1 MSYAS
6 ATVPR
11 ETPSAVAS
19 TRWDGRTARSARAP
33 AVSSSLIEA
42 ASARGR
48 AGADPVHSPSSLVS
62 VATST
67 RPPLATPPFWILAS
81 PWANRATVAWHGAR
95 PARHDD
101 DDRARGAGS
110 MATVVLVGTLD
121 TKEEEYRWLREQLL
135 AAGCAVTVVDAGTFS
150 DGGGIADVGASAV
163 AEAAGAGLG
172 ALREARDRG
181 AAMETMAAG
190 AAQVVRDLY
199 DRGEL
204 HAVLAVGGSS
214 GSAVAAR
221 ALRALPVG
229 VPKLLVST
237 MASGDVAPYV
247 GESDVTLMYSV
258 VDISGLNSISR
269 AVLGNA
275 AAAAAGM
282 AVRHER
288 HRADTA
294 RESRLIGATMFG
306 VTTPAVDE
314 AREYLTG
321 LGYEVIVFHATG
333 SGGRAME
340 ALAGSGLLAGV
351 LDLTTTELADD
362 LVGGVLSA
370 GPHRLEAAGR
380 RGIPQVVSV
389 GALDM
394 VNFGPRDSVPE
405 RFAGRPPFRQNP
417 TVTPVRPTRTE
428 MAELGA
434 RVASKLAAA
443 TGPVE
448 VFLPLRGVSAIDVA
462 GGPFEDAEADAACF
476 DALTKGLGG
485 SGVAVHEI
493 DAAINDPGFGR
504 RAAQALHDLIVR
516 TGVPTNSGS

>member
-1 MSYAS
+1 
-6 ATVPR
+6 
-11 ETPSAVAS
+11 
-19 TRWDGRTARSARAP
+19 
-33 AVSSSLIEA
+33 
-42 ASARGR
+42 
-48 AGADPVHSPSSLVS
+48 
-62 VATST
+62 
-67 RPPLATPPFWILAS
+67 
-81 PWANRATVAWHGAR
+81 
-95 PARHDD
+95 
-101 DDRARGAGS
+101 

-121 TKEEEYRWLREQLL
+121 TKEEEYRWLREELV
-135 AAGCAVTVVDAGTFS
+135 AAGCTVTVVDAGTFS
-150 DGGGIADVGASAV
+150 DGAGIADVGAPAV
-163 AEAAGAGLG
+163 AQAAGADIG
-172 ALREARDRG
+172 ALRAARDRG
-181 AAMETMAAG
+181 AAMETMADG
-190 AAQVVRDLY
+190 AARVVR
-199 DRGEL
+199 EL
-204 HAVLAVGGSS
+204 HERGALDAVLAVGGSS

-221 ALRALPVG
+221 ALRALPIG

-237 MASGDVAPYV
+237 MASGDVGPYV

-282 AVRHER
+282 AARYER
-288 HRADTA
+288 HRGDAP
-294 RESRLIGATMFG
+294 EENRLIGATMFG

-314 AREYLTG
+314 AREHLTG

-340 ALAGSGLLAGV
+340 ALADSGLLAGV

-394 VNFGPRDSVPE
+394 VNFGPRESVPE
-405 RFAGRPPFRQNP
+405 RFADRLLYVHNP
-417 TVTPVRPTRTE
+417 TVTLMRTTRTE
-428 MAELGA
+428 MATLGG
-434 RVASKLAAA
+434 RVAEKLAAA

-448 VFLPLRGVSAIDVA
+448 VFLPLKGVSAIDVA

-476 DALTKGLGG
+476 DALTKGLSG
-485 SGVAVHEI
+485 SDVTVHEVEE
-493 DAAINDPGFGR
+493 AINDPGFGR
-504 RAAQALHDLIVR
+504 RAAQALHELI
-516 TGVPTNSGS
+516 TGVPTTSGS